1 MKSKGDDQFVFDSS
15 AFINGARHHYYLDTM
30 RAVWDL
36 VETAIDD
43 GRIILIRA
51 VYREVLEQDDDISKL
66 VARHA
71 DAIAEPPKDVQRRA
85 GEFESFFSRS
95 KLRDQADPW
104 VVAEGE
110 ARNAVV
116 VTYEGITFTG
126 EPARGADKKL
136 PAICKSIGIDCCT
149 LAQALRDLGLK
160 LG

>member
-1 MKSKGDDQFVFDSS
+1 MNSKGDDAFVFDSS

-43 GRIILIRA
+43 GRVIVIRA
-51 VYREVLEQDDDISKL
+51 VYREVLEQDGEISKL

-71 DAIAEPPKDVQRRA
+71 DAITEPTEQVQRRA
-85 GEFESFFSRS
+85 GEFERFFSRS
-95 KLRDQADPW
+95 KLRDEADPW
-104 VVAEGE
+104 VMAEAE
-110 ARNAVV
+110 AREAVV

-126 EPARGADKKL
+126 EPARGADNKL
-136 PAICKSIGIDCCT
+136 PAICQSVDIDCCT
-149 LAQALRDLGLK
+149 LAQALRDLGLR

>member
-1 MKSKGDDQFVFDSS
+1 MNSKGDDAFVFDSS

-43 GRIILIRA
+43 GRVIVIRA

-66 VARHA
+66 LARHVE
-71 DAIAEPPKDVQRRA
+71 AIAEPTEQVQRRA
-85 GEFESFFSRS
+85 GEFEKFFSRS
-95 KLRDQADPW
+95 KLRDEADPW
-104 VVAEGE
+104 VMAEAE
-110 ARNAVV
+110 AREAVV
-116 VTYEGITFTG
+116 VTYEGITLG
-126 EPARGADKKL
+126 EPARGAEKKL
-136 PAICKSIGIDCCT
+136 PAICKGVDIACCT